1 LRAQYRFAFVKEEE
15 LREIGLMIKKGLAKH
30 KFGAKNH
37 WIDKVQLIS
46 NSNLPKREDN
56 SENN

>member
-1 LRAQYRFAFVKEEE
+1 MNENE

-30 KFGAKNH
+30 EFGLKNPGL
-37 WIDKVQLIS
+37 DKIKLIL

-56 SENN
+56 IENS